1 MKIVFDGQPLLGQNK
16 TGIAYNEDGLL
27 RGLLKQY
34 GQDQYAVDIFSFKHA
49 KEKREAVSHYSADL
63 EIHECRWFSGTLFRL
78 FALIFPIPYCWFF
91 SQRREITHFC
101 NYVIPFG
108 VKGKKVVTIHD
119 MAFREYPETV
129 RARTMLM
136 LKRNVR
142 SSIKRADA
150 IVADSEFTKQE
161 IMKYYRVEPEKIC
174 VVPCGVDTTQYH
186 GKYSTKQIECAKEK
200 YNIEGKYF
208 LYLGTLEP
216 RKNLC
221 GLLRAYKSFYD
232 KRKRAGGDIPKLVL
246 AGGEGWMYHEIFRT
260 AEEICL
266 EEYVIFTGY
275 VDEEDKAP
283 LMSGASVFCFPSL
296 YEGFGMPPLE
306 AMACGTPVLTSNNSS
321 LAEVSEGAA
330 VQVAPDDVEEM
341 AKAMEQLWT
350 DEKLCMELRE
360 KGFER
365 VRKYSWENAV
375 NVLHQMYKSIMDSR
389 K

>member
-1 MKIVFDGQPLLGQNK
+1 MKIAFDGQPLLGQNK

-27 RGLLKQY
+27 KGLLKQY

-49 KEKREAVSHYSADL
+49 NEKRAAVSHYSADL

-78 FALIFPIPYCWFF
+78 FSLIFPIPYCWFF
-91 SQRREITHFC
+91 DQKREITHFC

-108 VKGKKVVTIHD
+108 VRGKKVVTIHD
-119 MAFREYPETV
+119 LAFREYPETV
-129 RARTMLM
+129 RMRTMLM
-136 LKRNVR
+136 LKRNVKR
-142 SSIKRADA
+142 SIKRADA

-161 IMKYYRVEPEKIC
+161 IIKYYQVAPGKIC

-186 GKYSTKQIECAKEK
+186 TEYSTEQVECVKEK
-200 YNIEGKYF
+200 YNIEGDYF

-221 GLLRAYKSFYD
+221 GLLRAYKNFYD
-232 KRKRAGGDIPKLVL
+232 KRKKTGEDIPRLVL
-246 AGGEGWMYHEIFRT
+246 AGGKGWMYDDIFRT
-260 AEEICL
+260 ADEICL

-283 LMSGASVFCFPSL
+283 LMKGASVFCFPSF

-321 LAEVSEGAA
+321 LEEITGEAA
-330 VQVAPDDVEEM
+330 VQVSPDDVGEM
-341 AKAMEQLWT
+341 AKAMELLWS
-350 DEKLCMELRE
+350 DKELCKEFVE

-365 VRKYSWENAV
+365 VQKYSWENAV
-375 NVLHQMYKSIMDSR
+375 KILYDLYR
-389 K
+389 KLGNE